1 MSSDPTARSLTA
13 ISTPCTARRADGKTV
28 CTAPTF
34 YSDGELL
41 EGMEIMIVLDA
52 DTSLWNS
59 GAQQEFDYAVI
70 YTDPEIYLQT
80 SHSFDE
86 IACSLPASSV
96 GEFVY
101 TLKEI
106 ISR

>member
-1 MSSDPTARSLTA
+1 M
-13 ISTPCTARRADGKTV
+13 
-28 CTAPTF
+28 
-34 YSDGELL
+34 

-86 IACSLPASSV
+86 IAYSLPASSV